1 MVMPIRLKPFGLSG
15 VSIWYINYS
24 RSLSKVFLYPTE
36 LLLHFD
42 ISMWH
47 NFPKLS
53 FTNAKN
59 FSISPYMSPEETH
72 SLYNSTHDIYV
83 YSF

>member
-1 MVMPIRLKPFGLSG
+1 MPIRLKPFGLSG

-24 RSLSKVFLYPTE
+24 RSLSKVFLYPTD

-53 FTNAKN
+53 LPMPNIFQ
-59 FSISPYMSPEETH
+59 
-72 SLYNSTHDIYV
+72 V
-83 YSF
+83 G